1 MSLSFLLC
9 FSHRFL
15 DPLEKLGFKR
25 DTHLSHGLMDFI
37 HALFMHSL
45 LSSSVY
51 HQKTN
56 IQWDSFMSLLKSYV
70 SQIQSYCITTVLCN
84 PLDLCEA
91 QISIIQIV
99 IIHLYD
105 LGPIISVLYVWTE
118 ITILKLLVSMR
129 CDDLLIW
136 WSDLFLLTVQQPLY
150 ETILILD
157 CSWHNSDPLGHLFG
171 LGKLSCL
178 SITGV
183 WRQHFSNVEKQF

>member
-1 MSLSFLLC
+1 
-9 FSHRFL
+9 
-15 DPLEKLGFKR
+15 
-25 DTHLSHGLMDFI
+25 MDFI

-105 LGPIISVLYVWTE
+105 LGPIISVLYV
-118 ITILKLLVSMR
+118 
-129 CDDLLIW
+129 
-136 WSDLFLLTVQQPLY
+136 
-150 ETILILD
+150 
-157 CSWHNSDPLGHLFG
+157 
-171 LGKLSCL
+171 
-178 SITGV
+178 
-183 WRQHFSNVEKQF
+183 